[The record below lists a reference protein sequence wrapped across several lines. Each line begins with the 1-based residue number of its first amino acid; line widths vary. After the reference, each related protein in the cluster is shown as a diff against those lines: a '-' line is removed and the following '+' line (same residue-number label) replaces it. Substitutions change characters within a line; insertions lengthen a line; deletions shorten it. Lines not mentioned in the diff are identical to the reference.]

1 MKSSNS
7 GPADKFTGVTLAKIL
22 RPRGL
27 RGEVAAE
34 ILTDFP
40 ERLPKLREVWL
51 SDGRNPPRAIR
62 LQRCWLSPGRGGQAI
77 FHFADIN
84 SVEAA
89 ESLRGLEVQVPIE
102 DRAPLA
108 AGNYFVSD
116 LVGCEV
122 WEAGASSALGS
133 VRDVEFTGGAAPL
146 LAIGPKDS
154 EILLPLA
161 AEFCVR
167 IDVESKRIDVNLPEG
182 LRDLN
187 RKVL

>member
-1 MKSSNS
+1 LKSSNKL
-7 GPADKFTGVTLAKIL
+7 PPEKFTGVTLARIL

-51 SDGRNPPRAIR
+51 ADGRSAPRPVRI
-62 LQRCWLSPGRGGQAI
+62 QRCWLSPSRGGQAI
-77 FHFADIN
+77 FHFANIDT
-84 SVEAA
+84 VEEA
-89 ESLRGLEVQVPIE
+89 ETLRGLEVQIPIE
-102 DRAPLA
+102 QRTKLE

-133 VRDVEFTGGAAPL
+133 VRDVEFPGGVPL
-146 LAIGPKDS
+146 LAIDTSNG
-154 EILLPLA
+154 EVLVPLA
-161 AEFCVR
+161 AQFCTR
-167 IDVESKRIDVNLPEG
+167 IDVEAKRIDVTLPEG
-182 LRDLN
+182 LLDLN
-187 RKVL
+187 RS

>member
-1 MKSSNS
+1 M
-7 GPADKFTGVTLAKIL
+7 PAEEFTGVTLARIL

-27 RGEVAAE
+27 RGEVVAE

-51 SDGRNPPRAIR
+51 AGGRSAPRR
-62 LQRCWLSPGRGGQAI
+62 VRVQRCWLSPSRGGQAI
-77 FHFADIN
+77 FHFADSN
-84 SVEAA
+84 SIEDA

-102 DRAPLA
+102 QRARLG
-108 AGNYFVSD
+108 AGSYFVGD

-133 VRDVEFTGGAAPL
+133 VRDVEFPGGAPL
-146 LAIGPKDS
+146 LAVNTNEG
-154 EILLPLA
+154 EVLVPLA
-161 AEFCVR
+161 AEFCLH
-167 IDVESKRIDVNLPEG
+167 IDVKAKRIEVTLPEG

-187 RKVL
+187 RG

>member
-1 MKSSNS
+1 MKSSNREPS
-7 GPADKFTGVTLAKIL
+7 EEFTGVTLARIL

-51 SDGRNPPRAIR
+51 AGGRGAPRRIR
-62 LQRCWLSPGRGGQAI
+62 VERCWLSPGRGGQAI
-77 FHFADIN
+77 FHFAEIDSI
-84 SVEAA
+84 EAA
-89 ESLRGLEVQVPIE
+89 DTLRGLEIQVPIE
-102 DRAPLA
+102 QRARLD

-122 WEAGASSALGS
+122 WEAGAASALGS
-133 VRDVEFTGGAAPL
+133 VRDVEFPGGAPL
-146 LAIGPKDS
+146 LAIDTS
-154 EILLPLA
+154 EGEVLVPLA

-167 IDVESKRIDVNLPEG
+167 IDVRAKRIDVTLPEG

-187 RKVL
+187 RG